1 MAMTILAPHERAW
14 VTWALI
20 PGAWLVYAL
29 VMTTQTYF
37 AYMREGYSVPFWG
50 GAVLPSFIYSLYW
63 IALTPL
69 VLYLARRFPLDPAR
83 RRRNLTVHV
92 FASLG
97 IALFQRIGYEG
108 TVMALNATD
117 KWPFSWGRLFQL
129 TIGFFDYGLLVYWLI
144 LLMYQALEYTRV
156 IKEEEVRAST
166 LKTQL
171 AEAQLQTLKTQ
182 LQPHFLFN
190 TLHSI
195 SELIHEDIEAAD
207 TMIARLGDFLRLT
220 LQNSGQQMV
229 TLQKDLESMRCYFEI
244 ERTRFQEALTMQ
256 MEIEPQTLDALVPSF
271 LWQPIVENSIRHGI
285 ATSNRP
291 GRIIVRARLR
301 EGTLQLEVEDNGRG
315 LAEGGVIPRYKEGVG
330 LANTR
335 AILQHI
341 YGSAHRLELANAS
354 GGGVVVMLEI
364 PFKTMPNDGN
374 GHEGSDTGGNR

>member
-1 MAMTILAPHERAW
+1 MAFVVPHQRPW
-14 VTWALI
+14 VKWALI
-20 PGAWLVYAL
+20 PGAWMIYAL

-50 GAVLPSFIYSLYW
+50 GAVLPSFVYSIFW

-69 VLYLARRFPLDPAR
+69 VVYLARRFPLDPAHR
-83 RRRNLTVHV
+83 KRNIVVHI
-92 FASLG
+92 FTSLG
-97 IALFQRIGYEG
+97 IAVFQRVGYEAV
-108 TVMALNATD
+108 VMSLNATD
-117 KWPFSWGRLFQL
+117 KWPFSWERLFQL
-129 TIGFFDYGLLVYWLI
+129 TIGFFDYGLLVYWVI
-144 LLMYQALEYTRV
+144 LLMHQALEYTRV

-171 AEAQLQTLKTQ
+171 VEAQLQTLKTQ

-195 SELIHEDIEAAD
+195 SELIHEDVEAAD
-207 TMIARLGDFLRLT
+207 TMIARLGDFLRFT

-229 TLQKDLESMRCYFEI
+229 TLQKDLESMRCYYEI

-285 ATSNRP
+285 ATSGRR
-291 GRIIVRARLR
+291 GRIIIRASRR
-301 EGTLQLEVEDNGRG
+301 DGTLRLEVEDNGSG
-315 LAEGGVIPRYKEGVG
+315 LADGGSNPRHKEGIG

-341 YGSAHRLELANAS
+341 YGPAHRLDLANAP
-354 GGGVVVMLEI
+354 GGGVVVTLEI
-364 PFKTMPNDGN
+364 PFRTMQNDD
-374 GHEGSDTGGNR
+374 HSHDGSDTGGNR